1 MEWVEKTAKS
11 VEEAKEAALDALG
24 VHEDDAEFEVVTEAK
39 TGLFGRVKE
48 DARVR
53 ARVRPTTPRAK
64 EDRRRK
70 RGRGGGN
77 SRGRGGKGGQGRQN
91 GGESQGDAE
100 TAKAGGDNRNK
111 GGGGRQQGGK
121 GGNKPAAEQKNR
133 QGGGQKTEKKQE
145 KSEKMSDEPSMPLPQ
160 QADLAED
167 FVRGLADAMGASV
180 SFAREDVAD
189 DEIRITVSGEN
200 LGRMIGPR
208 GGTAMAVDDLVR
220 TVLQRHGTS
229 RDGRIRVDI
238 GGLKARRAEALA
250 AFCRE
255 QAAAVREDGVAR
267 VLDPMGGADRKIVH
281 DTIAEEDGVD
291 TASEGEDPNRRV
303 IIVPAGDAG

>member
-24 VHEDDAEFEVVTEAK
+24 VHEDDAEFEIVTEAK

-53 ARVRPTTPRAK
+53 ARVQPTTPRAK
-64 EDRRRK
+64 EDGRRK
-70 RGRGGGN
+70 RGRGGN
-77 SRGRGGKGGQGRQN
+77 SRSRNGKGGQGREN
-91 GGESQGDAE
+91 RGESRGE
-100 TAKAGGDNRNK
+100 NKSGGDNQNK
-111 GGGGRQQGGK
+111 GGTGRQQDSK
-121 GGNKPAAEQKNR
+121 GGNKPVAEQKQR
-133 QGGGQKTEKKQE
+133 QGGGQKTEKKHE
-145 KSEKMSDEPSMPLPQ
+145 KSENMNDEPSMPLPQ
-160 QADLAED
+160 QADMAENFVTGLAE
-167 FVRGLADAMGASV
+167 AMGANV
-180 SFAREDVAD
+180 SFAREDLAD

-229 RDGRIRVDI
+229 RDGRVRIDI
-238 GGLKARRAEALA
+238 GGLKARRTAALVE
-250 AFCRE
+250 FCRAE
-255 QAAAVREDGVAR
+255 AAAVREDGVAR
-267 VLDPMGGADRKIVH
+267 VLDPMGGADRQIVH
-281 DTIAEEDGVD
+281 DTITEEDGVD

>member
-64 EDRRRK
+64 DDRRRK
-70 RGRGGGN
+70 RGRGGN
-77 SRGRGGKGGQGRQN
+77 ARGRAGKGGQGRQN
-91 GGESQGDAE
+91 GGESHGEGQSAN
-100 TAKAGGDNRNK
+100 TGGDNRNK
-111 GGGGRQQGGK
+111 GGGSRQEAGK
-121 GGNKPAAEQKNR
+121 GANSSAGEPKGR
-133 QGGGQKTEKKQE
+133 QGGGQKTEQKQE
-145 KSEKMSDEPSMPLPQ
+145 KSDKMSDEPSMPLPQ

-281 DTIAEEDGVD
+281 DTIADEDGVD

>member
-24 VHEDDAEFEVVTEAK
+24 VHEDDAEFDVVTEAR

-53 ARVRPTTPRAK
+53 ARVRPTTPRSK
-64 EDRRRK
+64 DDGRRK
-70 RGRGGGN
+70 RGRGGN
-77 SRGRGGKGGQGRQN
+77 NRSRNGKGGQNRQN
-91 GGESQGDAE
+91 GGESHG
-100 TAKAGGDNRNK
+100 TGGDKNRRQ
-111 GGGGRQQGGK
+111 GGRQNDNRQQKANDGA
-121 GGNKPAAEQKNR
+121 KPAAKRER
-133 QGGGQKTEKKQE
+133 QGESHQSEKQSKPEE
-145 KSEKMSDEPSMPLPQ
+145 KSKKMSDEPSMPLPQ
-160 QADLAED
+160 QADLAEQ
-167 FVRGLADAMGASV
+167 FVGGLAEAMGASV
-180 SFAREDVAD
+180 SFSREDVAD
-189 DEIRITVSGEN
+189 DEIRITVTGEN

-238 GGLKARRAEALA
+238 GGLRARRAEALA

-255 QAAAVREDGVAR
+255 QAAAVRADGTAR

-281 DTIAEEDGVD
+281 DTIADEDGVE

>member
-24 VHEDDAEFEVVTEAK
+24 VHEDEAEFEVVNEVK

-70 RGRGGGN
+70 RGRGGN
-77 SRGRGGKGGQGRQN
+77 TRGRGGKGGQNRQN
-91 GGESQGDAE
+91 GGESQSDSTSQTE
-100 TAKAGGDNRNK
+100 SKKSNTR
-111 GGGGRQQGGK
+111 GGGGRQHDKKPRGNQPANEKQGRE
-121 GGNKPAAEQKNR
+121 ASQ
-133 QGGGQKTEKKQE
+133 QTEKKQE
-145 KSEKMSDEPSMPLPQ
+145 KSQKMSDEPSMPLPQ

-167 FVRGLADAMGASV
+167 FVSGLAAAMGANV

-189 DEIRITVSGEN
+189 DEIRITVTGEN
-200 LGRMIGPR
+200 LGRLIGPR

-238 GGLKARRAEALA
+238 GGLRARRAEALV

-255 QAAAVREDGVAR
+255 QAAAVRDDGMPR

-281 DTIAEEDGVD
+281 DTIADEDGVD

>member
-53 ARVRPTTPRAK
+53 ARVQPTTPRAK
-64 EDRRRK
+64 EDGRRK
-70 RGRGGGN
+70 RGRGGN
-77 SRGRGGKGGQGRQN
+77 SRSRNGKGGQGREN
-91 GGESQGDAE
+91 RGESRGE
-100 TAKAGGDNRNK
+100 NKPGGDNQNK
-111 GGGGRQQGGK
+111 GGKGRQQDSK

-133 QGGGQKTEKKQE
+133 QGGGQKTEKKHE
-145 KSEKMSDEPSMPLPQ
+145 KSENMNDEPSMPLPQ
-160 QADLAED
+160 QADMAENFVTGLAE
-167 FVRGLADAMGASV
+167 AMGANV

-220 TVLQRHGTS
+220 TVLQRHGTA
-229 RDGRIRVDI
+229 RDGRIRIDI
-238 GGLKARRAEALA
+238 GGLKARRTAALVE
-250 AFCRE
+250 FCRVE
-255 QAAAVREDGVAR
+255 AAAVREDGVAR
-267 VLDPMGGADRKIVH
+267 VLDPMGAADRKIVH

-303 IIVPAGDAG
+303 IIVSAGDAG

>member
-11 VEEAKEAALDALG
+11 VDEAKEAALDALG
-24 VHEDDAEFEVVTEAK
+24 VHEDDAEFEVVTDVK

-53 ARVRPTTPRAK
+53 ARVRPTTPRSK
-64 EDRRRK
+64 DDRRRK
-70 RGRGGGN
+70 RGRGGNGRN
-77 SRGRGGKGGQGRQN
+77 RGGKGGQTRQN
-91 GGESQGDAE
+91 GGESQN
-100 TAKAGGDNRNK
+100 AGRDGNGRNK
-111 GGGGRQQGGK
+111 GGRQQKSNEGEAR
-121 GGNKPAAEQKNR
+121 PRETQDRAAEKSNPKQPKN
-133 QGGGQKTEKKQE
+133 QE
-145 KSEKMSDEPSMPLPQ
+145 KSNKMSDEPSMPLPQ
-160 QADLAED
+160 QADLAEQ
-167 FVRGLADAMGASV
+167 FVSGLAEAMDATV

-208 GGTAMAVDDLVR
+208 GATAMAVDDLVR
-220 TVLQRHGTS
+220 TVLQRHGSS

-238 GGLKARRAEALA
+238 GGLRARRAAALA

-255 QAAAVREDGVAR
+255 QAAAVREDGKAR
-267 VLDPMGGADRKIVH
+267 VLDPMGGADRKVVH
-281 DTIAEEDGVD
+281 DTIADEDGVE
-291 TASEGEDPNRRV
+291 TESQGEDPNRRV

>member
-24 VHEDDAEFEVVTEAK
+24 VHGDEAEFEVVTEAR

-64 EDRRRK
+64 DNGRRK
-70 RGRGGGN
+70 RGRAGN
-77 SRGRGGKGGQGRQN
+77 SQSRSGKGGQSPQN
-91 GGESQGDAE
+91 GKESQGDASTPRDDGRKNSQRGTE
-100 TAKAGGDNRNK
+100 ASKGADPHSRQSSHRN
-111 GGGGRQQGGK
+111 
-121 GGNKPAAEQKNR
+121 GNQKI
-133 QGGGQKTEKKQE
+133 EKQQE
-145 KSEKMSDEPSMPLPQ
+145 KSEKMNYEPSMPLPQ
-160 QADLAED
+160 QAELAEK
-167 FVRGLADAMGASV
+167 FVSGLADVMGASV
-180 SFAREDVAD
+180 SFTREEVGD
-189 DEIRITVSGEN
+189 DEIRLTVSGEN

-220 TVLQRHGTS
+220 TVLQRHGSS
-229 RDGRIRVDI
+229 RDGRIRIDI
-238 GGLKARRAEALA
+238 GGLKARRTEALA

-255 QAAAVREDGVAR
+255 QAAGVRVDGIPR

-281 DTIAEEDGVD
+281 DTIADEDGVG
-291 TASEGEDPNRRV
+291 TESEGEEPNRRV
-303 IIVPAGDAG
+303 IIVPLGDAD

>member
-24 VHEDDAEFEVVTEAK
+24 VHGDEAEFEIVTEAR

-64 EDRRRK
+64 DDRRRK
-70 RGRGGGN
+70 RGRSGN
-77 SRGRGGKGGQGRQN
+77 SQGRTGKAGHRQRN
-91 GGESQGDAE
+91 RGESPGDGN
-100 TAKAGGDNRNK
+100 TARDDAGEGTSRRTEPTRDTDHSSKQPDDRN
-111 GGGGRQQGGK
+111 GK
-121 GGNKPAAEQKNR
+121 
-133 QGGGQKTEKKQE
+133 QKTEKKQE
-145 KSEKMSDEPSMPLPQ
+145 KSVKMSDEPSMPLPQ
-160 QADLAED
+160 QADLAEQ
-167 FVRGLADAMGASV
+167 FVSGLAEVMGATV
-180 SFAREDVAD
+180 SFAREDVSD
-189 DEIRITVSGEN
+189 DEIRITVSGHN

-229 RDGRIRVDI
+229 RDGRIRIDI

-250 AFCRE
+250 SFCRE
-255 QAAAVREDGVAR
+255 QAAAVRSDGTPRA
-267 VLDPMGGADRKIVH
+267 LDPMGGADRKIVH
-281 DTIAEEDGVD
+281 DTIAEEQGVE
-291 TASEGEDPNRRV
+291 TTSEGEEPNRRV
-303 IIVPAGDAG
+303 IIVPAGDAE

>member
-1 MEWVEKTAKS
+1 MNPMEWVEKTAKS

-24 VHEDDAEFEVVTEAK
+24 VHGDEAEFEVVTEAR

-64 EDRRRK
+64 DDRRRK
-70 RGRGGGN
+70 RGRSGN
-77 SRGRGGKGGQGRQN
+77 EQRRTGKAGHRQRN
-91 GGESQGDAE
+91 GGESQGDANTVRTDAQE
-100 TAKAGGDNRNK
+100 GTSRPTEPNRDNDRKSKQSDHRN
-111 GGGGRQQGGK
+111 GK
-121 GGNKPAAEQKNR
+121 
-133 QGGGQKTEKKQE
+133 QKTEKKQE
-145 KSEKMSDEPSMPLPQ
+145 KSVKMSDEPSMPLPQ
-160 QADLAED
+160 QADLAEQ
-167 FVRGLADAMGASV
+167 FVSGLAEVMGATV
-180 SFAREDVAD
+180 SFAREDVSD
-189 DEIRITVSGEN
+189 DEIRITVRGQN

-229 RDGRIRVDI
+229 RDGRVRIDI

-255 QAAAVREDGVAR
+255 QAAAVRSDGTPRA
-267 VLDPMGGADRKIVH
+267 LDPMGGADRKIVH
-281 DTIAEEDGVD
+281 DTIAEEQGVE
-291 TASEGEDPNRRV
+291 TTSEGEEPNRRV
-303 IIVPAGDAG
+303 IIVPAGDAE

>member
-53 ARVRPTTPRAK
+53 ARVQPTTPRSK
-64 EDRRRK
+64 EDGRRK
-70 RGRGGGN
+70 RGRGGN
-77 SRGRGGKGGQGRQN
+77 SRSRNGKGGQGREN
-91 GGESQGDAE
+91 RGESRGDN
-100 TAKAGGDNRNK
+100 KSGGDNQNK
-111 GGGGRQQGGK
+111 GGSGRQQDSK

-145 KSEKMSDEPSMPLPQ
+145 KSENMYDEPSMPLPQ
-160 QADLAED
+160 QADMAENFVTGLAE
-167 FVRGLADAMGASV
+167 VMGANV

-229 RDGRIRVDI
+229 RDGRIRIDI
-238 GGLKARRAEALA
+238 GGLKARRTTALV
-250 AFCRE
+250 AFCRAE
-255 QAAAVREDGVAR
+255 AAAVREDGMAR
-267 VLDPMGGADRKIVH
+267 VLDPMGGAERKIVH

-291 TASEGEDPNRRV
+291 TASEGEDPNRCV